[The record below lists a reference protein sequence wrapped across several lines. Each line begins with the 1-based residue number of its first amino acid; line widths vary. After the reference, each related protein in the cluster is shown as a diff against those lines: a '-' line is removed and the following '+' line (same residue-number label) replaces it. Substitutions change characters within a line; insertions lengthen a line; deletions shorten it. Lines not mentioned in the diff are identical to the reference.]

1 MDGGQNMELQ
11 KDSSHPSASLN
22 ANLSATTTAIQ
33 KWLEKLRKERK
44 KERKKGT
51 SETPLTAK
59 RTTPVS
65 RAVAISWGALLII
78 LGSCRWQCASNNFII
93 RPITLHSLSLW
104 LCAPGILFFPVKK
117 IKEEVHSSKTSIQSS
132 DTCIS
137 NTATSHG
144 PFYFLFFQEYYLYP
158 KFLFLVPK
166 EFIFLG
172 KNGLYITWT

>member
-11 KDSSHPSASLN
+11 NDSSHPSASPN
-22 ANLSATTTAIQ
+22 ANLSATTTTIQ

-104 LCAPGILFFPVKK
+104 LCAPGILFFPVRKR
-117 IKEEVHSSKTSIQSS
+117 KEEVHSSKTSIQNS

-137 NTATSHG
+137 NTATSHRAL
-144 PFYFLFFQEYYLYP
+144 LFFI
-158 KFLFLVPK
+158 FSRILFIP
-166 EFIFLG
+166 
-172 KNGLYITWT
+172 